1 MSRIGDFM
9 KWSVQQLQKLTTKP
23 YEFAYDLDCN
33 TLAKDVDDIIEI
45 KPVHVNGVISYVKY
59 GTFHINYSIST
70 LLILK
75 CSLTLEPV
83 EYVFENTYD
92 EVFSIDASDDEF
104 LIENNTLDLDLA
116 VWSNIIIDKPIAVR
130 RDDAYEILKERGI
143 NLNESFDDEE

>member
-23 YEFAYDLDCN
+23 YEFAYDLDLN
-33 TLAKDVDDIIEI
+33 AFSKDVDDIIEI
-45 KPVHVNGVISYVKY
+45 KPVHVSGVISYLKY
-59 GTFHINYSIST
+59 GTFHIKYTIST
-70 LLILK
+70 LLVLK

-83 EYVFENTYD
+83 DYVFENTYD
-92 EVFSIDASDDEF
+92 EVFSTDASDDEF

-116 VWSNIIIDKPIAVR
+116 VWSNIIIDKPIAVK

-143 NLNESFDDEE
+143 SLNESFDDEE